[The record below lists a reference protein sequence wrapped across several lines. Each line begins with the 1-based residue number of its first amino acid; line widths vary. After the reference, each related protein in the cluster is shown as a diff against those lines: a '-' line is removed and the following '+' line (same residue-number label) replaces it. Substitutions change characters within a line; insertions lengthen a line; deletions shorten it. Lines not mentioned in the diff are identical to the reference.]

1 MTAIEPVRE
10 QPKAGTPRARRRR
23 RAAPNRLAQI
33 GFCLVGFF
41 VLAAL
46 FAPLIAP
53 HSPATML
60 TTQSYSPPSSDSWL
74 GTDYLGR
81 DVLSRLL
88 YGARLT
94 IGLAFVAT
102 LVGFVI
108 GTVLGF
114 TAAELRGIPDMLI
127 GRIVDIMMSF
137 PPILLALVVIAGLG
151 SSLAVLVCTVGLI
164 HASRVTRMAR
174 AVALNISATDFV
186 EVARA
191 RGEGLG
197 YILRREIWPNT
208 IRPLATEFGLRL
220 TFSVLFISS
229 LSFLG
234 LGIQPPAA
242 DWGGMV
248 RENMSG
254 LYYGAAA
261 ALLPAGAIALLTV
274 GISFIV
280 DWLASQSGREI
291 SGELLQ

>member
-1 MTAIEPVRE
+1 MTAADPLSGR
-10 QPKAGTPRARRRR
+10 AARRLRRARSRPG
-23 RAAPNRLAQI
+23 AIAWI
-33 GFCLVGFF
+33 GFGLVGFF
-41 VLAAL
+41 LLVALLAPVL
-46 FAPLIAP
+46 AP
-53 HSPATML
+53 HSPSESL
-60 TTQSYSPPSSDSWL
+60 STQSYAPPDATSWL

-94 IGLAFVAT
+94 MGIAFLST
-102 LVGFVI
+102 LVGFVA
-108 GTVLGF
+108 GTALGF
-114 TAAELRGIPDMLI
+114 VAAELRGLADSLI
-127 GRIVDIMMSF
+127 GRLVDILISF

-151 SSLAVLVCTVGLI
+151 SSLAVLVGTIGLI
-164 HASRVTRMAR
+164 HATRVTRMAR
-174 AVALNISATDFV
+174 AVAVNVAATDFV

-208 IRPLATEFGLRL
+208 LRPLATEFGLRL

-234 LGIQPPAA
+234 LGIQPPEA

-254 LYYGAAA
+254 LYYGAWA
-261 ALLPAGAIALLTV
+261 ALLPAAAIALLTV

-280 DWLASQSGREI
+280 DWLAAQSGREI
-291 SGELLQ
+291 SSELVQ